1 LTPFHTVDAVRNFAS
16 DLLGENAPVK
26 PVGQPSEYWEGVS
39 LRAAVDGLPAIDERW
54 DTVIVDEGQDFSS
67 DDWELVKECAHP
79 DGKIWVFAD
88 QTQAFWSDR
97 GVHEEMV
104 QGFMKYNL
112 TKPYRCHPAIQ
123 HLDECYSGNCEP
135 DRQIL
140 RNGLKEDVIR
150 IITSSEG
157 KLLKQ
162 IGKEINRLLSGGLK
176 PGDIAVLSLRGRG
189 SKEGITHEKD
199 IGGHPIVL
207 ATDPKADK
215 SIICETFLRFKGL
228 ERPAVII
235 TDLRL
240 VSNLYKMRMHIAIS
254 RALSLLRIVGVET
267 EIRNDSILA
276 KLI

>member
-1 LTPFHTVDAVRNFAS
+1 
-16 DLLGENAPVK
+16 
-26 PVGQPSEYWEGVS
+26 
-39 LRAAVDGLPAIDERW
+39 
-54 DTVIVDEGQDFSS
+54 
-67 DDWELVKECAHP
+67 
-79 DGKIWVFAD
+79 
-88 QTQAFWSDR
+88 
-97 GVHEEMV
+97 
-104 QGFMKYNL
+104 
-112 TKPYRCHPAIQ
+112 
-123 HLDECYSGNCEP
+123 
-135 DRQIL
+135 
-140 RNGLKEDVIR
+140 
-150 IITSSEG
+150 
-157 KLLKQ
+157 
-162 IGKEINRLLSGGLK
+162 
-176 PGDIAVLSLRGRG
+176 LSLRGRG
-189 SKEGITHEKD
+189 PKEGITHKKE